1 MLYQAVVASQM
12 SGGALYAAQYVSKFQ
27 AAAAI
32 ARNEAAFWQAEA
44 NEIDPEWYET
54 KREAAVQGAKDD
66 NQYFALNDG
75 VDSVIREA
83 YELKSEREKKAAEL
97 RRAAEDFEGFSR
109 LIDSLA
115 KATAKCWAGR
125 ALIPEGP

>member
-27 AAAAI
+27 AAAAR